1 MKYGCK
7 KWLKEKIAKIEALES
22 YVPEKTIKTIANE
35 FGLSPTEIIKLNFNE
50 NLFIPR
56 AKLVSLLKKVA
67 EECDL
72 RLYPQEEEEKLQE
85 EIAEYLKLSERF
97 VAIGNSSDEIMN
109 RITRLFLNKNDQAVT
124 FSPTFSVFKYCV
136 KYQGAKY
143 LEVPLR
149 KGFKL
154 DSEAMLAAFRPESKM
169 LYLCSPNNPTG
180 NQFELGE
187 IEGLIEDFDGIVL
200 VDEAYGEYADY
211 SVIPLTR
218 KYENLA
224 VLRTFSKAFGL
235 AGLRLGYSVANPKL
249 ANAINKIP
257 APYAIN
263 IVTLTMGRKLLENI
277 NIVKEAVAALKVERK
292 NMIERLN
299 EIENVEAF
307 DSKANFVLFNTVKPY
322 EDVYLNLLKNGIVI
336 KRLGK
341 LLEYENCLRSTIGLP
356 EMNKKFLN
364 GLKKYFGD

>member
-7 KWLKEKIAKIEALES
+7 KWLEEKIAKIETLES
-22 YVPEKTIKTIANE
+22 YAPEKTVKKIANQ
-35 FGLSPTEIIKLNFNE
+35 FALSPTEIVKLNFNE
-50 NLFIPR
+50 NLFISR

-67 EECDL
+67 EECDF
-72 RLYPQEEEEKLQE
+72 RLYPQEEEEKLKE
-85 EIAEYLKLSERF
+85 DIANYLKLSHEC
-97 VAIGNSSDEIMN
+97 VAIGNSSDDIMD
-109 RITRLFLNKNDQAVT
+109 RITRLFLDKNDQAVT

-143 LEVPLR
+143 LEVPLQR
-149 KGFKL
+149 GFKL
-154 DSEAMLAAFRPESKM
+154 DFEAMRTAFRPEVRM

-187 IEGLIEDFDGIVL
+187 IEDLIEDFDGMVL

-211 SVIPLTR
+211 SVIPLTW
-218 KYENLA
+218 KYENLV

-235 AGLRLGYSVANPKL
+235 AGLRLGYAVANPIL

-263 IVTLTMGRKLLENI
+263 IVTLTMGRKLLANI

-292 NMIERLN
+292 KLIERLN

-307 DSKANFVLFNTVKPY
+307 DSKANFVLFNTAKPY
-322 EDVYLNLLKNGIVI
+322 EDVYLNLLKNGVI
-336 KRLGK
+336 IKKLGN

-356 EMNKKFLN
+356 QMNIKLLN
-364 GLKKYFGD
+364 ALKKYFGD